1 MPPKPS
7 DKKIASKPTVSI
19 PTAIATTA
27 TATTSIPPVV
37 MKAKTVSA
45 VSTPSPPVAVVEK
58 DEAASSPVASVTTSE
73 SSSSTKTMDT
83 YIESL
88 SEKLTNAMEMFKQIN
103 VDFRLLQKQ
112 YLREKKNLGKKVKNK
127 GGAGAGTGGKISG
140 FAKPGFISS
149 ELCDFLKVDHDTQL
163 ARTDVT
169 KKITQYIKENNLQD
183 PLNKRRLLLD
193 KSLTTLLKPSEGQEV
208 TYFNLQSFMKKHYE
222 KPQTTVVSSST

>member
-7 DKKIASKPTVSI
+7 DKKISAKPTVSI
-19 PTAIATTA
+19 PTTATTA
-27 TATTSIPPVV
+27 PGASVV
-37 MKAKTVSA
+37 KAKAPASPA
-45 VSTPSPPVAVVEK
+45 VSVPPPAAGGAAAAAPEV
-58 DEAASSPVASVTTSE
+58 ASSPVVSDSG
-73 SSSSTKTMDT
+73 SKTLDT

-88 SEKLTNAMEMFKQIN
+88 NEKLTAVMELFKQIN

-112 YLREKKNLGKKVKNK
+112 YQREKKILGKKVKSK
-127 GGAGAGTGGKISG
+127 GGSSGAGTGKISG

-149 ELCDFLKVDHDTQL
+149 ELCDFLKVDRETQL

-193 KSLTTLLKPSEGQEV
+193 KSLTALLQPSDGQEV

-222 KPQTTVVSSST
+222 KPHVAATSLST

>member
-1 MPPKPS
+1 
-7 DKKIASKPTVSI
+7 
-19 PTAIATTA
+19 
-27 TATTSIPPVV
+27 
-37 MKAKTVSA
+37 
-45 VSTPSPPVAVVEK
+45 
-58 DEAASSPVASVTTSE
+58 
-73 SSSSTKTMDT
+73 MDT

-88 SEKLTNAMEMFKQIN
+88 SEKLTHAMEMFKQIN

-112 YLREKKNLGKKVKNK
+112 YQREKKNLGKKVKNK
-127 GGAGAGTGGKISG
+127 GGAGAGIGGKISG

-193 KSLTTLLKPSEGQEV
+193 KSLTTLLKPS
-208 TYFNLQSFMKKHYE
+208 
-222 KPQTTVVSSST
+222 